1 MLKRIL
7 QAAMR
12 MLVTFCV
19 CSLVMALIQAAEQF
33 NP

>member
-33 NP
+33 QP